1 MNLLESFRLALDGL
15 RANKARSFLTM
26 LGVIIGVGAVVA
38 LVSVGTGASR
48 EVTSQVEALG
58 SNLVIVLPA
67 NARGR
72 DLRTEDAAT
81 IEERVTG
88 VAHAIPTL
96 RRAATVVWGGRS
108 IDTDVVGTTEFMP
121 VVQNHP
127 VGQGRFLSSQDTF
140 YRRQVAVVGSKA
152 KEDLFGPRDPIGQE
166 IYVEGYP
173 FTVVGVMAEKGQG
186 GLIVSDPDT
195 QIFVPVT
202 TFQRILGTRRVGAIY
217 VSVAGGSDPDAA
229 VNHIKR
235 LMELRFNDP
244 EAVEVF
250 SQQQILAAVGN
261 VTGILTILLGSIAGI
276 SLLVGGIGIMNI
288 MLVSVTERT
297 REIGVRKAVGAKNR
311 DILAQF
317 LVESVLV
324 SLTGGLIGIGLG
336 VLGSQGISRFGHV
349 PSVVSFGWVMV
360 AFGFAAAVGV
370 FFGIY
375 PAMKAARL
383 DPIQALRHD

>member
-15 RANKARSFLTM
+15 RTNAMRSFLTM
-26 LGVIIGVGAVVA
+26 LGVIIGVGAVVT
-38 LVSVGTGASR
+38 LVSVGTGASL

-72 DLRTEDAAT
+72 DLRLEDVT
-81 IEERVTG
+81 MIESRVEG
-88 VAHAIPTL
+88 VIHAVPSL
-96 RRAATVVWGGRS
+96 RRTATVVWGGRS
-108 IDTDVVGTTEFMP
+108 VETDVVGTTEYMP
-121 VVQNHP
+121 AVQNHP
-127 VGQGRFLSSQDTF
+127 VDSGRFLSSQDIL
-140 YRRQVAVVGSKA
+140 YRRQVAVFGA
-152 KEDLFGPRDPIGQE
+152 TAAQDLFGLKNPVGQE
-166 IYVEGYP
+166 VLIQGYP
-173 FTVVGVMAEKGQG
+173 FTVVGVLTRKGQG
-186 GLIVSDPDT
+186 GMITPDT
-195 QIFVPVT
+195 DSQVYVPIT
-202 TFQRILGTRRVGAIY
+202 TAQRIFGTTRVGAIY
-217 VSVAGGSDPDAA
+217 ASVAGGVDAQ
-229 VNHIKR
+229 VVTNHITR
-235 LMELRFNDP
+235 MMELRFSDP
-244 EAVEVF
+244 EAVQVF
-250 SQQQILAAVGN
+250 SQEQILAAVGS
-261 VTGILTILLGSIAGI
+261 VTGILTILLGAIAGI

-297 REIGVRKAVGAKNR
+297 REIGIRKAVGAKNR

-317 LVESVLV
+317 LVESVII

-336 VLGSQGISRFGHV
+336 VLGSEAISHLGNV
-349 PSVVSFGWVMV
+349 PSVVSLGWVGV

>member
-1 MNLLESFRLALDGL
+1 MNLLESLRLAMAGL
-15 RANKARSFLTM
+15 RANKMRSFLTM

-58 SNLVIVLPA
+58 SNLVIVMPA

-72 DLRTEDAAT
+72 DLRAEDATMIADRVGGVLYSVPT
-81 IEERVTG
+81 IRR
-88 VAHAIPTL
+88 TL
-96 RRAATVVWGGRS
+96 AVRWGKRS
-108 IDTDVVGTTEFMP
+108 VDTDVLGTSEHLP
-121 VVQNHP
+121 AVQSHP
-127 VGQGRFLSSQDTF
+127 VGIGRFFTEQDIT
-140 YRRQVAVVGSKA
+140 YRRQVAVLGA
-152 KEDLFGPRDPIGQE
+152 TTAENLFGPREPIGQE
-166 IYVEGYP
+166 IVIGGYP
-173 FTVVGVMAEKGQG
+173 FRVIGVMTKKGEG
-186 GLIVSDPDT
+186 GIFTPDPDDRVIIPLST
-195 QIFVPVT
+195 AE
-202 TFQRILGTRRVGAIY
+202 RLLGTTRVGAIY
-217 VSVAGGSDPDAA
+217 VSVAAGVNSDL
-229 VNHIKR
+229 VTNHVKR
-235 LMELRFNDP
+235 ILDVRFNDD
-244 EAVEVF
+244 EAVQVF

-261 VTGILTILLGSIAGI
+261 VTGILTILLGAIAGI

-297 REIGVRKAVGAKNR
+297 REIGIRKAVGAKNR

-317 LVESVLV
+317 LVESVII
-324 SLTGGLIGIGLG
+324 SLTGGVIGILLG
-336 VLGSQGISRFGHV
+336 VLGSGGISRFGNV
-349 PSVVSFGWVMV
+349 PSVVSLGWVGV